1 MIRLAQE
8 FVARTGA
15 HVQVGFQ
22 NGTFYIKPLNPAAEK
37 IMRDHLD
44 VAVKMVTGAKEW
56 QPFGLDPVKLV
67 QGQLTT
73 PEGNPIPELYE
84 QTKEGE

>member
-1 MIRLAQE
+1 
-8 FVARTGA
+8 
-15 HVQVGFQ
+15 
-22 NGTFYIKPLNPAAEK
+22 
-37 IMRDHLD
+37 MRDHLD

>member
-1 MIRLAQE
+1 MIRLAQD

-44 VAVKMVTGAKEW
+44 MAVKMVTGTKEW
-56 QPFGLDPVKLV
+56 LPFGLDPVKLV
-67 QGQLTT
+67 QGELKT
-73 PEGNPIPELYE
+73 PEGNLIPEMQE